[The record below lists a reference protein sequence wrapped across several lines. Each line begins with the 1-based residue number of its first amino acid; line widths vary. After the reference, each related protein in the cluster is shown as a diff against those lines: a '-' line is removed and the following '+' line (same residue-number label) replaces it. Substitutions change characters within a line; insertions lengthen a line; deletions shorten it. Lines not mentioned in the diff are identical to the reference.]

1 MMSRVEVTHPLVECG
16 ALELDRRG
24 SDGVDIV
31 LAWEPRT
38 NRVAVAVVDERTCD
52 RFLIEVDPANALDA
66 FYHPYAY
73 VNNRVHR
80 ETGTVGVALSGA

>member
-1 MMSRVEVTHPLVECG
+1 MSRVEATHPLVECG

-38 NRVAVAVVDERTCD
+38 NRVAVAVVDERTSD

-66 FYHPYAY
+66 FHHPYAY
-73 VNNRVHR
+73 VSARTHD
-80 ETGTVGVALSGA
+80 ETDAVGAGLR

>member
-1 MMSRVEVTHPLVECG
+1 MSRVEATHPLVECG

-31 LAWEPRT
+31 LAWEPRS
-38 NRVAVAVVDERTCD
+38 NRVAVAVVDERTSD

-73 VNNRVHR
+73 VNTHTRV
-80 ETGTVGVALSGA
+80 EPDIVGAGLR